1 MKARINRS
9 TTDYGCSHGAL
20 DGEIDENSLVEPPRG
35 GRQQEVRRGPRGLFP
50 GSLSPPTTQLS
61 GCITQCIMR
70 LVGLNLFSI
79 LFNFLGCGGFGRTG
93 ACADLEPQPHP
104 NRLGRCVTHE
114 AVLYEPRQAQGQL
127 GAVSICHWWRLLSHS
142 AVFCFFVSGS
152 VPIADAHWDCL
163 VYTACPCLHCTRV
176 GLVSRC
182 SLTANLCS
190 FKLSG
195 PG

>member
-9 TTDYGCSHGAL
+9 TTDYGCSPMVRLPKIAPY
-20 DGEIDENSLVEPPRG
+20 SPLVEG
-35 GRQQEVRRGPRGLFP
+35 SNRQKYGDWRGLFP
-50 GSLSPPTTQLS
+50 GSLSPVTSQLS
-61 GCITQCIMR
+61 GCVTQCIMR
-70 LVGLNLFSI
+70 LIGLNLFLI
-79 LFNFLGCGGFGRTG
+79 IFDFLGCGGFGRTG
-93 ACADLEPQPHP
+93 TGADLEPQPHP